1 MGTVLGGSR
10 LPSVPGSHIARAFP
24 FAQLKIRS
32 GVCSWVATNRTT
44 WHNVKTWF
52 FLLISLIPCLH
63 AWALVSDGQGCPY
76 LGIVQRNAFNLR
88 GPSPLIEDATARL
101 SPFPK
106 ITLTG
111 ITTIL
116 GRKIAFITIAGS
128 KAGQLP
134 ESLMLT
140 EGQVQG
146 EIQVH
151 EIDEKAGCVKIID
164 YSRELIIGFDR
175 TTSVSAMLTPR
186 DGP

>member
-1 MGTVLGGSR
+1 M
-10 LPSVPGSHIARAFP
+10 
-24 FAQLKIRS
+24 
-32 GVCSWVATNRTT
+32 ATNRTAR
-44 WHNVKTWF
+44 HSGKTWV

-63 AWALVSDGQGCPY
+63 AWALVSDGQSCPY
-76 LGIVQRNAFNLR
+76 LGIIERNAFNLR
-88 GPSPLIEDATARL
+88 QPLPLIEDATARL

-134 ESLMLT
+134 ESLMLA

-146 EIQVH
+146 EIQVK
-151 EIDEKAGCVKIID
+151 EIDEKAGFVKIIG
-164 YSRELIIGFDR
+164 YSRELVIDFDR
-175 TTSVSAMLTPR
+175 TISISALLAPR